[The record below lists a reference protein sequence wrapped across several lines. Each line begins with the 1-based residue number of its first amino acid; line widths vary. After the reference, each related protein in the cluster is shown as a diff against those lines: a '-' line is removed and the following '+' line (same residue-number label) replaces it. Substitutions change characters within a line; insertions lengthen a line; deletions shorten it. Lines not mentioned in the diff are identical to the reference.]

1 MEDSL
6 PGQKVQD
13 HSTVQVVGQVVY
25 DYRLFI
31 WGFITGAAVIATGS
45 LFRSRK

>member
-6 PGQKVQD
+6 PGQTTSR
-13 HSTVQVVGQVVY
+13 STVQLVGQVVY

-31 WGFITGAAVIATGS
+31 WGFVTGAAVIATGS
-45 LFRSRK
+45 LFRRK